1 MQIFEL
7 VRRQLLAHVEAVWHV
22 RAEDVL
28 SAVQNADAGTGTGT
42 GSSGSQPEGKSE
54 DEEKRDAGKSERDR
68 EKTESEGLARGR
80 ADATRL
86 VRILLRLVNR
96 LAAGSGHGLLE
107 FIDPR
112 FDRLQ
117 FIPECI
123 LLSSYHMATECPFT
137 PLDLFTVVFVCCL
150 LRKSY
155 SD

>member
-1 MQIFEL
+1 MQVFEL

-28 SAVQNADAGTGTGT
+28 SAVQNADASG
-42 GSSGSQPEGKSE
+42 SGSQPEGESDE
-54 DEEKRDAGKSERDR
+54 EEKRDAGKSDR
-68 EKTESEGLARGR
+68 ELHKAESGGRTRGR

-86 VRILLRLVNR
+86 VRILQRLVNR

-117 FIPECI
+117 FIPESA
-123 LLSSYHMATECPFT
+123 L
-137 PLDLFTVVFVCCL
+137 
-150 LRKSY
+150 
-155 SD
+155 